1 MNFDVFTLAAVV
13 DELNDSLATGKIQDC
28 LEIGQ
33 DAIGFEI
40 YSGHRRQ
47 YLLISAD
54 SQAARLHLVDDK
66 LRRGVET
73 PSPLGLLLRRN
84 VENARIDS
92 FRQPPYERVVE
103 MKIVGAE
110 GTFSLI
116 IEPMDRRSN
125 ILLVQDGMIMDCLR
139 RIGPHDNRVRLSLPG
154 HAYVPPPPQATK
166 IPPEAVTVEKLA
178 DWLHKEATTAAR
190 PAWRILTETI
200 LGYSPMLAK
209 ETIYRAAGRFD
220 AQAAKIEAGDLY
232 AVIDEMRAAFAAHQW
247 QPGVASTD
255 GLINAYAVYE
265 VTYLPGWRQ
274 MESINGALAAYY
286 GAPIGIEAYD
296 AAKVPV
302 FAILNESR
310 EKVQRKVDSLRRSER
325 DPAERERLQ
334 HSGELLLAYQYQIER
349 GATSFSA
356 QYDFDQPAIE
366 IKLDPTLTPLENA
379 KKYFVEYDHAR
390 RAMAEVPGII
400 KTTQLELDYLN
411 QLHSDLTMAANWPEI
426 GEVQAALHAG
436 GYWRDQGQVQA
447 GARFKGLK
455 STPIKVTTPEGLL
468 IWVGR
473 NARQNEDV
481 TFTKGRPEDIWL
493 HARGVPG
500 SHVIIKTA
508 GRAVPPAVLSRA
520 ASLAAYYSASRTEGH
535 VLVDVTERRHVRK
548 IKGGQPGMVT
558 YRNESPIETV
568 PRGE

>member
-1 MNFDVFTLAAVV
+1 MNFDVFTIAAVV

-40 YSGHRRQ
+40 YSGHRRN

-92 FRQPPYERVVE
+92 FHQPPYERVVE
-103 MKIVGAE
+103 VKIVGAE
-110 GTFSLI
+110 GAFSLI

-125 ILLVQDGMIMDCLR
+125 ILLVQDGLIMDCMR

-154 HAYVPPPPQATK
+154 HAYVPPPPQSSK
-166 IPPEAVTVEKLA
+166 IPPEDVTVEKLTA
-178 DWLHKEATTAAR
+178 WLQNEANIATR
-190 PAWRILTETI
+190 PAWRILTETV

-209 ETIYRAAGRFD
+209 ETIYRAAGSFD
-220 AQAAKIEAGDLY
+220 AQATKVEAGDLF
-232 AVIDEMRAAFAAHQW
+232 AVIDELRTAFAAHQW
-247 QPGVASTD
+247 QPGVAGAD
-255 GLINAYAVYE
+255 GLIMAYAVYE
-265 VTYLPGWRQ
+265 VTYIPGWRR

-302 FAILNESR
+302 FAVLNEAR
-310 EKVQRKVDSLRRSER
+310 EKVQRKLDSLHRSER

-334 HSGELLLAYQYQIER
+334 HSGELLLAYQYQIEA
-349 GATSFSA
+349 GQTSFSA
-356 QYDFDQPAIE
+356 QYDFDLPPIE
-366 IKLDPTLTPLENA
+366 IKLDPKLTPLENA
-379 KKYFVEYDHAR
+379 KSYFVEYDHAR
-390 RAMAEVPGII
+390 RAMAEIPGLI
-400 KTTQLELDYLN
+400 KATQQELGYLD
-411 QLHSDLTMAANWPEI
+411 QLHNDLSLAANWPEI
-426 GEVQAALHAG
+426 GEVQAALHTG
-436 GYWRDQGQVQA
+436 GYWRDQVQA
-447 GARFKGLK
+447 GARFKGVK
-455 STPIKVTTPEGLL
+455 STPIKVTTAEGIV

-481 TFTKGRPEDIWL
+481 TFTKGRPEDMWL

-508 GRAVPPAVLSRA
+508 GRAVPPAVLNRA
-520 ASLAAYYSASRTEGH
+520 ASLAAYFSASRTEGH
-535 VLVDVTERRHVRK
+535 VLVDVTERRHVHK

-558 YRNESPIETV
+558 YRNESPLEVV